1 MKKLSIILTIIISFL
16 FMSNVNAEELKY
28 DQTKPFEHLT
38 MTNTIDLSDEE
49 VTTLMKKA
57 NYTDEYITKY
67 LLRRNYALQNNK
79 SGKYYFVNPGNIYN
93 LASDRI
99 FINLSSEN
107 IKQGW
112 IEISNSRDGASTD
125 IYYNIES
132 NDGYTYYTYDYSTT
146 PSTNSSKWFASN
158 NKLFQFTYNSNN
170 VIYNG
175 YNLMCLSYFYET
187 NMKGQLSY
195 KKGAFGGTSDIIVD
209 DVTYSIND
217 TLPITLE
224 NGYHSL
230 ISQGPKINISST
242 LKNELGE
249 IININFS
256 EFDKEKYIY
265 LYNFNN
271 QPGNENWHEITEND
285 FEYTSVLNGTLY
297 VQAIDKQTFNETK
310 EMKTILSAT
319 YTFTKL
325 LMYEDVIDTYNMS
338 DYTEVEYRYYGN
350 NPSMFYYSTYRYG
363 QVPEDIDC
371 ITGTGF
377 YECNLLSIKEIIS
390 NFYYYTTIKTEDDEY
405 LYKRIFAYEDKPTYS
420 IKEYDHAVIE
430 DFSKYPVNSD
440 FFYNHYRSFTLD
452 LSMYLKEENRGR
464 YVYVY
469 YSTDI
474 YDKTIKTSQSSWNN
488 DTNTNNKLDDL
499 NSETIKPP
507 TYQENTEKEDNYFLG
522 FFIDLINKKF
532 PIINQL
538 SFIISTFS
546 IKENDDIPNLT
557 VDLSSMGIPGKVT
570 LIDIETY
577 KQCREMLFFFE
588 YFGICMI
595 GIPKIINN
603 IKSSLGGDK

>member
-1 MKKLSIILTIIISFL
+1 MKKLLIGLTVIISF
-16 FMSNVNAEELKY
+16 FIFNDNVNALETLY
-28 DQTKPFEHLT
+28 GTFPDVP
-38 MTNTIDLSDEE
+38 IDLGDNYSDNHFAIIKRTNGE
-49 VTTLMKKA
+49 
-57 NYTDEYITKY
+57 IY
-67 LLRRNYALQNNK
+67 L
-79 SGKYYFVNPGNIYN
+79 FM
-93 LASDRI
+93 
-99 FINLSSEN
+99 F
-107 IKQGW
+107 
-112 IEISNSRDGASTD
+112 SNSIDGVD
-125 IYYNIES
+125 I
-132 NDGYTYYTYDYSTT
+132 GYTYTVNDTYISFN
-146 PSTNSSKWFASN
+146 SAFRASSKSSEYHMDLAGGNKAYRLDN
-158 NKLFQFTYNSNN
+158 NSWTYIGTSSVNYMANALYFCN
-170 VIYNG
+170 IPIYNAI
-175 YNLMCLSYFYET
+175 T
-187 NMKGQLSY
+187 N
-195 KKGAFGGTSDIIVD
+195 TSRVQ
-209 DVTYSIND
+209 VEFTGEVN
-217 TLPITLE
+217 T
-224 NGYHSL
+224 
-230 ISQGPKINISST
+230 GPKIDITSI

-249 IININFS
+249 KIKINFS

-285 FEYTSVLNGTLY
+285 YEYSTLLNGTLY
-297 VQAIDKQTFNETK
+297 VKMIDREQFLLNGDTTPVV
-310 EMKTILSAT
+310 SAT
-319 YTFTKL
+319 YTFTDL

-338 DYTEVEYRYYGN
+338 DYAEIEYRYYGN
-350 NPSMFYYSTYRYG
+350 NPAMFYYTTYRYG
-363 QVPEDIDC
+363 EVPEDTYC
-371 ITGTGF
+371 ITGTGI

-474 YDKTIKTSQSSWNN
+474 FDKTIKTSQSSWNN

-557 VDLSSMGIPGKVT
+557 VDLSSMGIPGEVT
-570 LIDIETY
+570 IIDIETY